1 MFEHELAWR
10 VQAPGLLDEL
20 GQSGFE
26 AWDARVVQR
35 FREVAD
41 KRGENRRVVS
51 IPTSEMTVVTA
62 PDWTGFPIRVSS
74 CLGRQAAQRLL
85 DWRRESGDR
94 GRFELQEEYLEWR
107 VVTGEGGRIQAGRAD
122 D

>member
-51 IPTSEMTVVTA
+51 IPTSEMTEVTA

-85 DWRRESGDR
+85 DWRGESGDR

-107 VVTGEGGRIQAGRAD
+107 VVTGEGGRESSGSS
-122 D
+122 